1 MPVVT
6 TKPAFPSFNLSPVIA
21 PVDSREINAY
31 SLLLLPLSPPFPLKT
46 YYSYD
51 SSAQIYTHVHTIP
64 SIQPRTFEH
73 LLSNRLKFYFSRKK
87 GESRLKLIKEDH
99 PSAVKYSRIEMQHH
113 TYFGLIENNNNCL
126 SYARERNF
134 PRNHQFY
141 EMLTR
146 GAWFDIFAPL
156 KSGYRPY
163 RPIKRTPSRRL
174 Y

>member
-73 LLSNRLKFYFSRKK
+73 LLSNRLNFYFSRKK
-87 GESRLKLIKEDH
+87 GESRLKLIGR
-99 PSAVKYSRIEMQHH
+99 SSISREIFAYRNGAS
-113 TYFGLIENNNNCL
+113 YFGLIENNNNCL

-146 GAWFDIFAPL
+146 GAGFDIFAPL